1 VVHIALGPHEFDRA
15 WDLLDQ
21 EGRAYAWLP

>member
-21 EGRAYAWLP
+21 EGRAYAWLH